1 MGLLHATRPCRV
13 RAATVRATGASQ
25 LALEAA
31 GKFAEFCPRRVV
43 LTRCG
48 IDMVWLDAAVAGCVS
63 TWLSSGGSP
72 DAGSMQILREGVA
85 DLDHVVRVITRAEEL
100 RYTRRLREL
109 AVLIVGDEAPPA
121 G

>member
-1 MGLLHATRPCRV
+1 MGGTSGQQ
-13 RAATVRATGASQ
+13 AAAARLWQEHVEASFP
-25 LALEAA
+25 A
-31 GKFAEFCPRRVV
+31 GLRGTEPG
-43 LTRCG
+43 G

-63 TWLSSGGSP
+63 TWLSSGGSL
-72 DAGSMQILREGVA
+72 DAGRMQILREGVA

-109 AVLIVGDEAPPA
+109 AVLIVGNEAPPA